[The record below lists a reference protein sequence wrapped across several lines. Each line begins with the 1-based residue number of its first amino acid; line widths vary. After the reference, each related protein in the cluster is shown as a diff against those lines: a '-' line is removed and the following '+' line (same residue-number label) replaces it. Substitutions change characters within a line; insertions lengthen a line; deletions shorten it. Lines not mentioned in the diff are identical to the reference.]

1 MLPVMQGR
9 AMTSGDERET
19 LARVGRVGEL
29 VLDYSRQGRN
39 TILSWFQS
47 RSPWHLFPPI
57 TLDDTGCAYTLL
69 LNPSGGLVG
78 GDHLSIG
85 ARLGPRAHVLF
96 STPSANRIYRSAS
109 EPSIQSVDLIV
120 APGGIVEWLPEVTI
134 PFAGSQFRQRIH
146 VKLGRGATLLLWD
159 AIASGRMARGERWA
173 FAGLDNEIRITTA
186 SGQSVLERY
195 HLNPAD
201 RGGVGL
207 ATDWDYVASLY
218 LVNDSVNSE
227 VWKRVEEQ
235 LATILEERPD
245 SVLGGVSQPAV
256 PGLAVKLLARS
267 APDLNATL
275 EAMWGAIRAQL
286 WGLPAPALR
295 RY

>member
-1 MLPVMQGR
+1 MQRR
-9 AMTSGDERET
+9 AMTASDERET

-39 TILSWFQS
+39 TVLSGFQS
-47 RSPWHLFPPI
+47 RSPWHLLPPI
-57 TLDDTGCAYTLL
+57 ALDDTGCAYTLL

-78 GDHLSIG
+78 GDHLSLR

-96 STPSANRIYRSAS
+96 STPSANRIYRSVS
-109 EPSIQSVDLIV
+109 DPSIQSVDLIV
-120 APGGIVEWLPEVTI
+120 GLGAIVEWLPEVTI
-134 PFAGSQFRQRIH
+134 PFAGSRFRQRLH
-146 VKLGRGATLLLWD
+146 VELGPGATILLWD

-173 FAGLDNEIRITTA
+173 FASLENEIRITTA

-195 HLNPAD
+195 HLNPTE

-218 LVNDSVNSE
+218 LVSDMVTSE

-235 LATILEERPD
+235 IAMILEERPGV
-245 SVLGGVSQPAV
+245 VLGGASQLAA
-256 PGLAVKLLARS
+256 PGLAVKLVARS
-267 APDLNATL
+267 APDLNAML
-275 EAMWGAIRAQL
+275 EAMWGAIRTQL
-286 WGLPAPALR
+286 WGLSAPALR

>member
-1 MLPVMQGR
+1 
-9 AMTSGDERET
+9 MTAGDERET

-29 VLDYSRQGRN
+29 VLDYSRQGR
-39 TILSWFQS
+39 TTVLSGFQS

-57 TLDDTGCAYTLL
+57 SLDDTGCAYTLL

-78 GDHLSIG
+78 GDQLSLR
-85 ARLGPRAHVLF
+85 ARLGPQTHVLF
-96 STPSANRIYRSAS
+96 STPSANRTYRSVS

-120 APGGIVEWLPEVTI
+120 GCDAIVEWLPEVTI
-134 PFAGSQFRQRIH
+134 PYAGSRFCQRIH
-146 VKLGRGATLLLWD
+146 AELGSGATLLLWD
-159 AIASGRMARGERWA
+159 ALASGRMARGERWA
-173 FAGLDNEIRITTA
+173 FASLENEIRIRTS

-195 HLNPAD
+195 RLNPAE

-207 ATDWDYVASLY
+207 ATAWDYVASLY

-235 LATILEERPD
+235 LTEILD
-245 SVLGGVSQPAV
+245 AHSGLVLGGVSQPAL
-256 PGLAVKLLARS
+256 PGLAVKLVARS
-267 APDLNATL
+267 AQDLNATL

-286 WGLPAPALR
+286 WGLPIPALR

>member
-1 MLPVMQGR
+1 MIASRQIE
-9 AMTSGDERET
+9 SI
-19 LARVGRVGEL
+19 GRVGEL
-29 VLDYSRQGRN
+29 VLDYSRRGRD
-39 TILSWFQS
+39 TVLSEFHS

-57 TLDDTGCAYTLL
+57 ALDDTGCAYTLL
-69 LNPSGGLVG
+69 LNPSGGFVG
-78 GDHLSIG
+78 GDQLSLR

-109 EPSIQSVDLIV
+109 DPSIQSVDLIV
-120 APGGIVEWLPEVTI
+120 GPDAIVEWLPEVTI
-134 PFAGSQFRQRIH
+134 PFAGSRFCQRIH
-146 VKLGRGATLLLWD
+146 AELGTGATLLLWD

-173 FAGLDNEIRITTA
+173 FASLDNEIRISTA

-195 HLNPAD
+195 HLNPTE

-207 ATDWDYVASLY
+207 ATAWDYVASLY
-218 LVNDSVNSE
+218 LVNDTVNAE
-227 VWKRVEEQ
+227 VWKRLEEQ
-235 LATILEERPD
+235 ISIILEERPG

-256 PGLAVKLLARS
+256 PGLAVKLVARS

-275 EAMWGAIRAQL
+275 EAMWGAIRAHL
-286 WGLPAPALR
+286 WGLPVPALR